1 MDKKE
6 PTKISLSTFFLL
18 LALIVI
24 IIMSFIIYNLYNRNL
39 TDTNQKLSLSNSK
52 SESVKSDY
60 SIKENTSSVKS
71 NYNIEENTSSANN
84 TISNKPSTTYSYD
97 AVKGLYKGIAT
108 DNLEEEN
115 SNRNYELY
123 LYEDGTFSFANYISS
138 STGKI
143 GNYTIVNNSIILNY
157 LFSTGNDASLTATSG
172 KKTLIINND
181 GSITDNKPDNSS
193 ASNLTLKK
201 DSTAEDIAYFSQH
214 DISYLINNYS
224 ISNKAN

>member
-115 SNRNYELY
+115 SNRNYE
-123 LYEDGTFSFANYISS
+123 
-138 STGKI
+138 
-143 GNYTIVNNSIILNY
+143 
-157 LFSTGNDASLTATSG
+157 
-172 KKTLIINND
+172 
-181 GSITDNKPDNSS
+181 
-193 ASNLTLKK
+193 
-201 DSTAEDIAYFSQH
+201 
-214 DISYLINNYS
+214 
-224 ISNKAN
+224 

>member
-1 MDKKE
+1 MDKKG

-24 IIMSFIIYNLYNRNL
+24 IIMSFVIYNLYNKNL
-39 TDTNQKLSLSNSK
+39 TNTNQKLSLSNSR
-52 SESVKSDY
+52 SETVTSDY
-60 SIKENTSSVKS
+60 T
-71 NYNIEENTSSANN
+71 IEENTSSANN
-84 TISNKPSTTYSYD
+84 TLNTNSSTNEKKSYSYNT
-97 AVKGLYKGIAT
+97 VKGLYKGIAT

-123 LYEDGTFSFANYISS
+123 LYEDGTFSFANYTSS
-138 STGKI
+138 SSGKI
-143 GNYTIVNNSIILNY
+143 GNYTIVDNSINLNY

-172 KKTLIINND
+172 KKTLKINND

-193 ASNLTLKK
+193 ASSLTLKQ
-201 DSTAEDIAYFSQH
+201 DFTAEDITYFSQH
-214 DISYLINNYS
+214 NISYLINNYS